1 MSERVFAD
9 EFYKGFF
16 REGDFLAFIEE
27 REENSDWEKVKSSE
41 LRFYPI
47 ADGHRASSML
57 EEKLREKGKECVF
70 KDTMEHTR
78 LILKVR
84 DELYPIRSCA
94 IKTILERARVSGN
107 ALNKV
112 QKTELAQIL
121 NYCMKVAGGDALLR
135 FCEDKIS
142 AVHGGDA
149 SDYAVLKTPELFRR
163 TVEYLQDN
171 FSGYTFAGASYDH
184 SIVTAVWSLDNEE
197 ALLKEYKE
205 SLQTHGLPCDEI
217 QLGLRLTTSDTG
229 QSGAN
234 LYPMIFFGSE
244 LRNIPLGSPLKLH
257 HKNKADLARFDEQ
270 LNLLY
275 AQYSK
280 ALGNMQSMM
289 DVYVLHPINA
299 MLGVMKRIGIPKK
312 YATLIAED
320 YRLKRGDTACS
331 AYEAYLQI
339 SEVIYLMQCDGAEGS
354 KIVMMEENIARA
366 VHLRWKDYDFAERRG
381 KRNGIRTGL

>member
-9 EFYKGFF
+9 EFHKGFF

-257 HKNKADLARFDEQ
+257 HKNKADLARFNEQ

-366 VHLRWKDYDFAERRG
+366 VHLRWKDYDFAGEYHW
-381 KRNGIRTGL
+381 

>member
-57 EEKLREKGKECVF
+57 EEKMREKGKECVF

-366 VHLRWKDYDFAERRG
+366 VHLRWKDYDFAGEYHW
-381 KRNGIRTGL
+381 

>member
-9 EFYKGFF
+9 EFHKGFF

-47 ADGHRASSML
+47 ADGQRASSML

-121 NYCMKVAGGDALLR
+121 NYCMKVTGGDALLR

-299 MLGVMKRIGIPKK
+299 MLGVMKRIGVPKK

-331 AYEAYLQI
+331 VYEAYLQI
-339 SEVIYLMQCDGAEGS
+339 SEAIYLMQCDGAEGS

-366 VHLRWKDYDFAERRG
+366 VHLRWKDYDFAGEYHW
-381 KRNGIRTGL
+381 

>member
-9 EFYKGFF
+9 EFHKGFF

-205 SLQTHGLPCDEI
+205 GLQTHGLPCDEI

-366 VHLRWKDYDFAERRG
+366 VHLRWKDYDFAGEYHW
-381 KRNGIRTGL
+381 

>member
-205 SLQTHGLPCDEI
+205 SLQTQGLPCDEI

-366 VHLRWKDYDFAERRG
+366 VHLRWKDYDFAGEYHW
-381 KRNGIRTGL
+381 

>member
-9 EFYKGFF
+9 EFHKGFF

-27 REENSDWEKVKSSE
+27 REENSDWGRVKSSE

-47 ADGHRASSML
+47 ADGQRASSML

-366 VHLRWKDYDFAERRG
+366 VHLRWKDYDFAGEYHW
-381 KRNGIRTGL
+381 

>member
-217 QLGLRLTTSDTG
+217 QLGLGLTTSDTG

-366 VHLRWKDYDFAERRG
+366 VHLRWKDYDFAGEYHW
-381 KRNGIRTGL
+381 

>member
-366 VHLRWKDYDFAERRG
+366 VHLRWKDYDIAGEYHW
-381 KRNGIRTGL
+381 